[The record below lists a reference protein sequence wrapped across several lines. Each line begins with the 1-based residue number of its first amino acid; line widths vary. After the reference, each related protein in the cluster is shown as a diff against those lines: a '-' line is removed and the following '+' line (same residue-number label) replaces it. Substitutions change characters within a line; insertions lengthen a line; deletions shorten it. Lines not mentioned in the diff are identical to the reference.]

1 MTILI
6 PAFEP
11 TENMLVLLSELH
23 KQTDKNIVVVDD
35 GSGETYNPL
44 FEKAKDLGCT
54 VLRYAENKGKG
65 EALKT
70 GFRWILQH
78 NEPEGVVCADCD
90 GQHSV
95 EDIDKIAR
103 IVIENPGKVV
113 LGSRQFTGEV
123 PLRSR
128 MGNTITRYAFSLATG
143 CMIRDTQTGLRGY
156 SADLLPWLCNVGG
169 SRFEYEIR
177 ILLDAQRDGIH
188 CLEIPIQTIYEPSAR
203 SHFRTVVDAYYVYV
217 PLLKFS
223 ASSMF
228 CALLDFCLL
237 LLFKQLTGK
246 MKYSLEFSI
255 FFSRFI
261 SATSNYLLNRHLV
274 FKAPDKQNILYPLK
288 YFSLAAV
295 ILICNLSLMKMFTES
310 LKLSL
315 VPAKLITEGV
325 LYFASYFV
333 QKKFIFRSASN

>member
-11 TENMLVLLSELH
+11 TENMLVLLAKLRR
-23 KQTDKNIVVVDD
+23 QTDKRVVVVDD
-35 GSGETYNPL
+35 GSGDVFQPL
-44 FEKAKDLGCT
+44 FDQAEKLGCT

-70 GFRWILQH
+70 GFRWIAQQH
-78 NEPEGVVCADCD
+78 EPDGVVCADCD

-95 EDIDKIAR
+95 EDIDRIAS
-103 IVIENPGKVV
+103 IVLANPGKVV
-113 LGSRQFTGEV
+113 LGSRQFTGGV

-143 CMIRDTQTGLRGY
+143 YMIRDTQTGLRGY
-156 SADLLPWLCNVGG
+156 SADLLPWLCGVGG

-177 ILLDAQRDGIH
+177 ILLDAQKDGIR

-223 ASSMF
+223 ASSLF
-228 CALLDFCLL
+228 CAVLDFCLL
-237 LLFKQLTGK
+237 LLFKALTGP
-246 MKYSLEFSI
+246 MKYSLETSI

-274 FKAPDKQNILYPLK
+274 FKAPGKQNILYPLK

-295 ILICNLSLMKMFTES
+295 ILICNLSLMKLFTEG
-310 LKLSL
+310 LKISL
-315 VPAKLITEGV
+315 VPAKLITEGL

-333 QKKFIFRSASN
+333 QKKFIFRSTSN

>member
-11 TENMLVLLSELH
+11 NENMLVLLSKLIH
-23 KQTDKNIVVVDD
+23 QTDQRIVVVDD
-35 GSGETYNPL
+35 GSGDTYRPL
-44 FEKAKDLGCT
+44 FDKAEEMGCT
-54 VLRYAENKGKG
+54 VLRHPENKGKG

-70 GFRWILQH
+70 GFRWILEHDEQ
-78 NEPEGVVCADCD
+78 EGVVCADCD
-90 GQHSV
+90 GQHSC

-103 IVIENPGKVV
+103 TVRENPGDVV
-113 LGSRQFTGEV
+113 LGARKFTGNV

-156 SADLLPWLCNVGG
+156 SADLLPWLCRVGG

-177 ILLDAQRDGIH
+177 VLLEAQKEGYT
-188 CLEIPIQTIYEPSAR
+188 CQEIPIETIYERSPV

-237 LLFKQLTGK
+237 VLFKLLTNSLLF
-246 MKYSLEFSI
+246 SVVC
-255 FFSRFI
+255 SRVI
-261 SATSNYLLNRHLV
+261 SSTSNYLLNRHLV
-274 FKAPDKQNILYPLK
+274 FKAPKQESAIYPVK
-288 YFSLAAV
+288 YFSLAAA
-295 ILICNLSLMKMFTES
+295 ILLCNYCFMVVFTVN
-310 LKLSL
+310 LKLAL
-315 VPAKLITEGV
+315 VPAKIITECV
-325 LYFASYFV
+325 LYFASYWV
-333 QKKFIFRSASN
+333 QKKFVFRTISK